1 MQCELPNAT
10 IRYEVHGPERGK
22 GQPVLL
28 LHGWTMDRRLEIA
41 DYEPI
46 FAGRNG
52 YTRIYLDLPGMGQSI
67 AGPGLRN
74 QDDVLEALLGFID
87 KVIGPERFLLAGTSL
102 GGYLARAIAVKRRGQ
117 VAGLLL
123 RVPAVIA
130 DTARRTLPPFQPVV
144 RDDALM
150 AGLPA
155 DERTALGDVL
165 VQTPGY
171 LESLR
176 PRIHELVE
184 PAIAATR
191 PIAHEIRADPARYAV
206 SFDLA
211 EAEKGF
217 AAPTLIIAGR
227 QDTTVGY
234 RDAMALLESYP
245 RATLAVLDGAD
256 HKWPVV
262 RLTLLE
268 ALVENWLARIVLS
281 ENSLAENKTVGNK
294 SAGKDR

>member
-10 IRYEVHGPERGK
+10 IRYEVHGE

-46 FAGRNG
+46 FASRNG
-52 YTRIYLDLPGMGQSI
+52 YRRIYPDLPGMGHSE
-67 AGPGLRN
+67 AKPGLKN

-87 KVIGPERFLLAGTSL
+87 RVIGRERFILAGTSL
-102 GGYLARAIAVKRRGQ
+102 GGYLARAIAVKRRDRI
-117 VAGLLL
+117 AGLLL
-123 RVPAVIA
+123 RVPAVIP
-130 DTARRTLPPFQPVV
+130 DTAKRSLPPFRPVV

-150 AGLPA
+150 AGLSA

-176 PRIHELVE
+176 PKIHELVA
-184 PAIAATR
+184 PAIAATQ
-191 PIAHEIRADPARYAV
+191 PIAHEIRADPARYGV

-234 RDAMALLESYP
+234 RDAMGLMESYP
-245 RATLAVLDGAD
+245 RATLAVLDSAD

-281 ENSLAENKTVGNK
+281 ENGLAKKASGATV
-294 SAGKDR
+294 SPEKDR

>member
-10 IRYEVHGPERGK
+10 IRYEVHGEGV
-22 GQPVLL
+22 PVLL

-46 FAGRNG
+46 FAHRNG
-52 YTRIYLDLPGMGQSI
+52 YKRIYPDLPGMGQSE
-67 AGPGLRN
+67 AKPGLQN
-74 QDDVLEALLGFID
+74 QDDVLAALLGFID
-87 KVIGPERFLLAGTSL
+87 KVIGQERFLLAGTSL
-102 GGYLARAIAVKRRGQ
+102 GGYLARGIAVERRTQ

-123 RVPAVIA
+123 KVPAVIA
-130 DTARRTLPPFQPVV
+130 DTAKRALPTFEPVV
-144 RDDALM
+144 RDDALI
-150 AGLPA
+150 ASLSV
-155 DERTALGDVL
+155 DERAALGDVL

-171 LESLR
+171 IEALR
-176 PRIHELVE
+176 PKIHELVQ

-191 PIAHEIRADPARYAV
+191 QIAHEIRADPERYGF

-211 EAEKGF
+211 AREKGF

-227 QDTTVGY
+227 HDTVVGY

-281 ENSLAENKTVGNK
+281 EQAL
-294 SAGKDR
+294 AGKDR

>member
-10 IRYEVHGPERGK
+10 IRYEVHGE
-22 GQPVLL
+22 GQPVLF

-46 FAGRNG
+46 FAHRNG
-52 YTRIYLDLPGMGQSI
+52 YKRIYPDLPGMGQSE
-67 AGPGLRN
+67 AKPGLRN
-74 QDDVLEALLGFID
+74 QDDVLAALLGFID
-87 KVIGPERFLLAGTSL
+87 RVIGKERFLLAGTSL
-102 GGYLARAIAVKRRGQ
+102 GGYLARAIAVERRAQ

-123 RVPAVIA
+123 KVPAVIA
-130 DTARRTLPPFQPVV
+130 DTAKRDLPPFQPVV

-150 AGLPA
+150 AGLSA
-155 DERTALGDVL
+155 DERAALGDVL

-171 LESLR
+171 IESLR
-176 PRIHELVE
+176 PKVHELVQ
-184 PAIAATR
+184 PAIAATAR
-191 PIAHEIRADPARYAV
+191 IAHDIRADPGRYGF

-211 EAEKGF
+211 AREKGF
-217 AAPTLIIAGR
+217 SAPTLIIAGR

-234 RDAMALLESYP
+234 RDAMGLLESYP
-245 RATLAVLDGAD
+245 RASLAVLDGAD

-268 ALVENWLARIVLS
+268 ALVENWLARIVLADGM
-281 ENSLAENKTVGNK
+281 LAE
-294 SAGKDR
+294 KDR

>member
-1 MQCELPNAT
+1 MQCDLPNAT
-10 IRYEVHGPERGK
+10 IRYEVHGE

-46 FAGRNG
+46 FASRNG
-52 YTRIYLDLPGMGQSI
+52 YRRIYPDLPGMGQSE
-67 AGPGLRN
+67 AKPGLKN

-87 KVIGPERFLLAGTSL
+87 EVIGQERFLLAGTSL
-102 GGYLARAIAVKRRGQ
+102 GGYLARAIAAKRRAQ

-123 RVPAVIA
+123 KVPAVIA
-130 DTARRTLPPFQPVV
+130 DTARRDLPPFEPVV
-144 RDDALM
+144 RDDALI
-150 AGLPA
+150 AGLSA
-155 DERTALGDVL
+155 AEREALGDVL

-171 LESLR
+171 IAALR
-176 PRIHELVE
+176 PKVHERVQ

-191 PIAHEIRADPARYAV
+191 PIAHEIRADPARYGV

-211 EAEKGF
+211 AAEKGF
-217 AAPTLIIAGR
+217 SAPTLIVAGR

-234 RDAMALLESYP
+234 RDAVGLLESYP
-245 RATLAVLDGAD
+245 HASLAVLDGAD

-268 ALVENWLARIVLS
+268 ALVENWLARIVL
-281 ENSLAENKTVGNK
+281 AENALAARG
-294 SAGKDR
+294 R

>member
-10 IRYEVHGPERGK
+10 IRYEVHGE

-46 FAGRNG
+46 FAPRNG
-52 YTRIYLDLPGMGQSI
+52 YRRIYPDLPGMGEST
-67 AGPGLRN
+67 AKPGLRN

-87 KVIGPERFLLAGTSL
+87 AVIGRERFLLAGTSL
-102 GGYLARAIAVKRRGQ
+102 GGYLARAIAVKRRTQ

-123 RVPAVIA
+123 KVPAVIA
-130 DTARRTLPPFQPVV
+130 DTAKRDLPPFEPVV

-150 AGLPA
+150 ASLSA

-171 LESLR
+171 IAALR
-176 PRIHELVE
+176 PKVHERVQ
-184 PAIAATR
+184 PAIAATQ
-191 PIAHEIRADPARYAV
+191 PVAHEIRADPARYGV

-211 EAEKGF
+211 GAEKGF

-227 QDTTVGY
+227 HDTIVGY
-234 RDAMALLESYP
+234 RDAMGLLESYP

-268 ALVENWLARIVLS
+268 ALVENWLARIVLA
-281 ENSLAENKTVGNK
+281 EGALA
-294 SAGKDR
+294 AKDR

>member
-10 IRYEVHGPERGK
+10 IRYEVHGEGL
-22 GQPVLL
+22 PVLL

-46 FAGRNG
+46 FAHRNSEGRNG
-52 YTRIYLDLPGMGQSI
+52 YRRIYPDLPGMGQSE
-67 AGPGLRN
+67 AKAGLRN

-87 KVIGPERFLLAGTSL
+87 QVIGRDRFILAGTSL
-102 GGYLARAIAVKRRGQ
+102 GGYLARAIAVKRRTQ

-123 RVPAVIA
+123 RVPAVIP
-130 DTARRTLPPFQPVV
+130 DTAKRTLPLFEPVV

-150 AGLPA
+150 ARLAA

-176 PRIHELVE
+176 PKVHELVL
-184 PAIAATR
+184 PAIAATQ
-191 PIAHEIRADPARYAV
+191 PIAHEIRADPARYGV

-211 EAEKGF
+211 GAEKGF
-217 AAPTLIIAGR
+217 DAPTLIIAGR

-234 RDAMALLESYP
+234 RDAMGLLESYP
-245 RATLAVLDGAD
+245 RATLAVLDSAD

-268 ALVENWLARIVLS
+268 ALVENWLARIVLAEKASGAAASS
-281 ENSLAENKTVGNK
+281 E
-294 SAGKDR
+294 KDR